1 MVEKDPT
8 VALAVETMDAQAYE
22 SYLAGR
28 HAAVSS
34 LSHSVEDYPGKKML
48 LEQAVRG
55 EKDAADALRTLARV
69 TVTAG
74 AANEDLTIERRN
86 MMMIQFRRN
95 LFSARQL
102 FLSVR
107 SKSQHSLHVSGLI
120 FVLCFS
126 CCHFWLRCRLRGSR
140 RSRS

>member
-8 VALAVETMDAQAYE
+8 VALAVETMDDQAYG

-48 LEQAVRG
+48 LEQTIRG
-55 EKDAADALRTLARV
+55 EKDAADNLRTLARV

-74 AANEDLTIERRN
+74 ATNEDLTVQRRAA
-86 MMMIQFRRN
+86 MMIKLRQT
-95 LFSARQL
+95 LFSAREL
-102 FLSVR
+102 FLSVK
-107 SKSQHSLHVSGLI
+107 SKSQT
-120 FVLCFS
+120 
-126 CCHFWLRCRLRGSR
+126 HF
-140 RSRS
+140 